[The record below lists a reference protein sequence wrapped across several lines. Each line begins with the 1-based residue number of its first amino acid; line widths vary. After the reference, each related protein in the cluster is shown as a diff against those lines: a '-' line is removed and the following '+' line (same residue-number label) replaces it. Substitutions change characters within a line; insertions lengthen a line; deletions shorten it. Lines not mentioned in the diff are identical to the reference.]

1 VNMPIA
7 ELVLAL
13 AVGAGL
19 GLWFFGGL
27 LWTVRRMAAAQHPV
41 LLMVASFAVRGAG
54 VAAGLVWLAG
64 RHWLLPLAALIGFVA
79 VRTWLLSTRG
89 TPRLRTP
96 AE

>member
-1 VNMPIA
+1 
-7 ELVLAL
+7 
-13 AVGAGL
+13 
-19 GLWFFGGL
+19 
-27 LWTVRRMAAAQHPV
+27 VRA
-41 LLMVASFAVRGAG
+41 AG

-64 RHWLLPLAALIGFVA
+64 RHWLLPLVALVGFVA